1 MKKEQL
7 QVMGEQSAISQFS
20 QTDVDIIK
28 NSVAKGTTDA
38 ELKYFLAVA
47 ASTGLNPFQ
56 KEIWCYKSG
65 NDMLIFAGRDGF
77 LSNAQRKSDF
87 RGIRSAY
94 VCEKDKFKMN
104 VVSGH
109 IEHEF
114 SQADR
119 GNIVGAYAIVKRDN
133 MDSFIAWASF
143 AEFNK
148 GYNAW
153 KSNPGSMIKKVAEAH
168 ALKQA
173 YSLSGID
180 SEHDYDFQRNTFA
193 SPSED
198 TDFTEIIP
206 PAPLEVPETI
216 INAIADAKTLD
227 ELTAIFNDNTALH
240 GEALFIKA
248 MGERKQQIKKA
259 AKNEQAANVQP

>member
-1 MKKEQL
+1 MNTQIQKSQT
-7 QVMGEQSAISQFS
+7 SAISQFNE
-20 QTDVDIIK
+20 TDIDIIK

-77 LSNAQRKSDF
+77 LSNAQKQKDF
-87 RGIRSAY
+87 KGIRSAY
-94 VCEKDKFKMN
+94 VCATDKFKMN
-104 VVSGH
+104 IVSGH

-114 SQADR
+114 TQADR
-119 GNIVGAYAIVKRDN
+119 GAIVGAYAIVKRDG
-133 MDSFIAWASF
+133 MDAFISWADF
-143 AEFNK
+143 KEFNK

-173 YSLSGID
+173 YSLSGVS

-193 SPSED
+193 PTTED
-198 TDFTEIIP
+198 ADYTEIEA
-206 PAPLEVPETI
+206 PAEILVDDAVLT
-216 INAIADAKTLD
+216 AIDDAKTID
-227 ELTAIFNDNTALH
+227 EVTAIYNDNSPLH
-240 GEALFIKA
+240 GQETFIKA
-248 MGERKQQIKKA
+248 LGKRKQAIKKEEKE
-259 AKNEQAANVQP
+259 AKQNEQA

>member
-1 MKKEQL
+1 MTTKKDGL
-7 QVMGEQSAISQFS
+7 QISQEQSAISQFS
-20 QTDVDIIK
+20 QTDIDIIK

-65 NDMLIFAGRDGF
+65 SDMLIFTGRDGF
-77 LSNAQRKSDF
+77 LSNAQRKPDF
-87 RGIRSAY
+87 KGMRSAY
-94 VCEKDKFKMN
+94 VCATDKFKMN
-104 VVSGH
+104 IVAGH

-114 SQADR
+114 TQADR
-119 GNIVGAYAIVKRDN
+119 GAIVGAYAVVKREG
-133 MDSFIAWASF
+133 MDSFIAWADF
-143 AEFNK
+143 KEFNK

-180 SEHDYDFQRNTFA
+180 SEHDYDFQRNSFA
-193 SPSED
+193 SQTEE
-198 TDFTEIIP
+198 TEFTEIKEP
-206 PAPLEVPETI
+206 EVVEVPEEI
-216 INAIADAKTLD
+216 INALADAKTAD
-227 ELTAIFNDNTALH
+227 ELMAIYNDNSALH
-240 GEALFIKA
+240 SAPIFIKA
-248 MGERKQQIKKA
+248 LGDRKQAIKREEKKDA
-259 AKNEQAANVQP
+259 AK

>member
-1 MKKEQL
+1 MKKDQL
-7 QVMGEQSAISQFS
+7 SVVSAEQSAISQFS

-38 ELKYFLAVA
+38 ELKYFLAVS

-133 MDSFIAWASF
+133 MDSFIAWADF
-143 AEFNK
+143 KEFNK

-193 SPSED
+193 SQPED
-198 TDFTEIIP
+198 AEYTEIEP
-206 PAPLEVPETI
+206 PATVAVPEEIFT
-216 INAIADAKTLD
+216 AIADAKTLD
-227 ELTAIFNDNTALH
+227 ELTLIFNDNSALH
-240 GEALFIKA
+240 GQSDFIKA
-248 MGERKQQIKKA
+248 MGEKKQAIKKA
-259 AKNEQAANVQP
+259 EKEAKQNAQ

>member
-1 MKKEQL
+1 MKKNEL
-7 QVMGEQSAISQFS
+7 ITTTENSAISQFS
-20 QTDVDIIK
+20 QTDIDIIK

-65 NDMLIFAGRDGF
+65 SDMLIFAGRDGF
-77 LSNAQRKSDF
+77 LSNAQKKSDF
-87 RGIRSAY
+87 KGIRSAY
-94 VCEKDKFKMN
+94 VCEGDKFKMN
-104 VVSGH
+104 IVSGH
-109 IEHEF
+109 VEHEF
-114 SQADR
+114 TQANR
-119 GNIVGAYAIVKRDN
+119 GNIVGAYAIVKREG
-133 MDSFIAWASF
+133 MDSFIAWADF
-143 AEFNK
+143 KEFNK

-193 SPSED
+193 SQTED
-198 TDFTEIIP
+198 ADFTEIEA
-206 PAPLEVPETI
+206 PAQIVVPEEIFT
-216 INAIADAKTLD
+216 AIADAKTLD
-227 ELTAIFNDNTALH
+227 ELTAIFNDNSAYH
-240 GEALFIKA
+240 GQPDFIKA
-248 MGERKQQIKKA
+248 MGERKQAIKKESKIQKA
-259 AKNEQAANVQP
+259 E

>member
-1 MKKEQL
+1 MTKVKTGL
-7 QVMGEQSAISQFS
+7 QVTQNDQSAISQFS
-20 QTDVDIIK
+20 NTDIDIIK

-77 LSNAQRKSDF
+77 LANAQRKSDF
-87 RGIRSAY
+87 KGIRSAY
-94 VCEKDKFKMN
+94 VCEGDKFKMN
-104 VVSGH
+104 MVSGH

-114 SQADR
+114 TQANR
-119 GNIVGAYAIVKRDN
+119 GTIVGAYAIVKREG
-133 MDSFIAWASF
+133 MDAFISWAAFS
-143 AEFNK
+143 EFNK
-148 GYNAW
+148 GFNAW

-180 SEHDYDFQRNTFA
+180 SEHDYDFNRGTFA
-193 SPSED
+193 APDEE
-198 TDFTEIIP
+198 TEFTEIKDP
-206 PAPLEVPETI
+206 EVPVVDDAVLT
-216 INAIADAKTLD
+216 AIADAATAE
-227 ELTAIFNDNTALH
+227 ELGTIYNEYTYLH
-240 GEALFIKA
+240 SSPIFIKA
-248 MGERKQQIKKA
+248 LGDRKLAIKKTGKA
-259 AKNEQAANVQP
+259 

>member
-1 MKKEQL
+1 MKKEEQL
-7 QVMGEQSAISQFS
+7 AQSKQSAISQFS
-20 QTDVDIIK
+20 QTDIDIIK

-65 NDMLIFAGRDGF
+65 SDMLIFTGRDGF
-77 LSNAQRKSDF
+77 LSNAQRKPDF
-87 RGIRSAY
+87 KGIRSAY
-94 VCEKDKFKMN
+94 VCATDKFKMN
-104 VVSGH
+104 IVSGH

-114 SQADR
+114 TQADR
-119 GNIVGAYAIVKRDN
+119 GAIVGAYAIVKREG
-133 MDSFIAWASF
+133 MDSFIAWADF
-143 AEFNK
+143 KEFNK

-180 SEHDYDFQRNTFA
+180 SEHDYDFQRNSFA
-193 SPSED
+193 SNTED
-198 TDFTEIIP
+198 TDFTEIKS
-206 PAPLEVPETI
+206 PEIVTTPEEI
-216 INAIADAKTLD
+216 LTAIDDAKTID
-227 ELTAIFNDNTALH
+227 EITIIYNENSSYHSAED
-240 GEALFIKA
+240 FIKSLGA
-248 MGERKQQIKKA
+248 KKLSIKKA
-259 AKNEQAANVQP
+259 EKEAKNNA

>member
-1 MKKEQL
+1 MKKDQL
-7 QVMGEQSAISQFS
+7 ITQTEQSAISQFS
-20 QTDVDIIK
+20 NTDIDIIK

-77 LSNAQRKSDF
+77 LSNAQRKQDF
-87 RGIRSAY
+87 KGIRSAY

-104 VVSGH
+104 IVSGH
-109 IEHEF
+109 IDHEF

-119 GNIVGAYAIVKRDN
+119 GNIVGAYAIVKRDG
-133 MDSFIAWASF
+133 MDAFISWADF
-143 AEFNK
+143 KEFNK

-193 SPSED
+193 SNTED
-198 TDFTEIIP
+198 ADFTEIEA
-206 PAPLEVPETI
+206 PAEIVVPEEI
-216 INAIADAKTLD
+216 LNAIADAK
-227 ELTAIFNDNTALH
+227 EQSVLTTIYNENAALH
-240 GEALFIKA
+240 GAPVFIQAL
-248 MGERKQQIKKA
+248 GDRKQAIKKA
-259 AKNEQAANVQP
+259 AKNQTAE

>member
-1 MKKEQL
+1 MKKQDELVQTK
-7 QVMGEQSAISQFS
+7 QSAISQFS

-65 NDMLIFAGRDGF
+65 SDMLIFAGRDGF
-77 LSNAQRKSDF
+77 LSNAQRKPDF
-87 RGIRSAY
+87 KGIRSAY
-94 VCEKDKFKMN
+94 VCATDKFKMN
-104 VVSGH
+104 IVSGH

-114 SQADR
+114 TQADR
-119 GNIVGAYAIVKRDN
+119 GAIVGAYAIVKRDG
-133 MDSFIAWASF
+133 MDTFIAWADF
-143 AEFNK
+143 KEFNK

-180 SEHDYDFQRNTFA
+180 SEHDYDFNRNSFA
-193 SPSED
+193 SNPDDIEY
-198 TDFTEIIP
+198 TEIKEP
-206 PAPLEVPETI
+206 EAVEVPEEI
-216 INAIADAKTLD
+216 INALADAKTAD
-227 ELTAIFNDNTALH
+227 ELMAIYNDNSALH
-240 GEALFIKA
+240 SAPIFIKA
-248 MGERKQQIKKA
+248 LGERKQEIKKA
-259 AKNEQAANVQP
+259 EKEAAKIA

>member
-1 MKKEQL
+1 MKKDQL
-7 QVMGEQSAISQFS
+7 QVGNEQSAISQFS
-20 QTDVDIIK
+20 NTDIDIIK

-65 NDMLIFAGRDGF
+65 NDMLIFTGRDGF

-87 RGIRSAY
+87 KGIRSAY
-94 VCEKDKFKMN
+94 VCATDKFKMN
-104 VVSGH
+104 IVSGH

-114 SQADR
+114 TQADR
-119 GNIVGAYAIVKRDN
+119 GAIVGAYAIVKRDG
-133 MDSFIAWASF
+133 MDSFISWADF
-143 AEFNK
+143 KEFNK

-153 KSNPGSMIKKVAEAH
+153 KTNPGSMIKKVAEAH

-193 SPSED
+193 SQTED
-198 TDFTEIIP
+198 TDFTEIV
-206 PAPLEVPETI
+206 APVEPEVPETI
-216 INAIADAKTLD
+216 INALADAKTQD
-227 ELTAIFNDNTALH
+227 ELLAIYNDNKVLH
-240 GEALFIKA
+240 GSAVFTKAL
-248 MGERKQQIKKA
+248 GDRKQAIKKA
-259 AKNEQAANVQP
+259 DKEAK